1 MPERGVEPPAQCE
14 AGECDIRVPAQRGS
28 CDDDPVVV
36 IDRHGV
42 GDAAVREGG
51 LDPIVAEERI
61 QYAGVGPCDSPDEHH
76 DERDGDERGT
86 AHVGLRPPVADLRND
101 LGDRQLQDV
110 RGAGRFQ
117 LRDQRVYQALLH
129 HRLDRVAAFG

>member
-1 MPERGVEPPAQCE
+1 MPAK
-14 AGECDIRVPAQRGS
+14 RGS
-28 CDDDPVVV
+28 CDDDPAVGLEG
-36 IDRHGV
+36 GV

-86 AHVGLRPPVADLRND
+86 AHVGLRPPLRTYGTILEIGSSRMSVAP
-101 LGDRQLQDV
+101 
-110 RGAGRFQ
+110 
-117 LRDQRVYQALLH
+117 
-129 HRLDRVAAFG
+129 AAFSCGISVFTRRFSTTVSIA